1 MKRIFWIFL
10 ALHCVSVLAID
21 SSDFVLS
28 VGSSTVTNGRASIDL
43 ELGKTDGI
51 VGFQFDLQ
59 FDNSLLEFTASEFCT
74 NSLEQLD
81 DVIKSSGAITL
92 CRHQNPPNDDFI
104 RFVIFDFSMN
114 GLSPGVLAN
123 LEFSAR
129 SGASGVSPV
138 APSACS
144 MLVVDQNGNSR
155 LLSPDE
161 YEPGY
166 ITISDDPPVTHD
178 PPRPIELDLSGPS
191 GPAEAPFSWSYTTN
205 NPIKMLE
212 AGPEAVELMLP
223 GEFPITVE
231 LTRFDAIDGYIERL
245 DCSGDLVPDP
255 GPEIER
261 SFSWSGVGNG
271 VQMNM
276 LVERGEVSGEI
287 IAQDRVFKMVG
298 SEAQGFL
305 LKELEPAPMAWREGL
320 VPAEAIYD
328 FEQSYSLVPNLDHLR
343 LNLPEI
349 SLSLPGVGMQ
359 IATRDYFELREN
371 GFLWRGKLK
380 DRFESVIITASE
392 SRMYATIIS
401 KSGRFVV
408 TPKTEEHVL
417 SLPGEATA
425 TCGVDFRRPGGFSEP
440 VNLNKHFTQVNSGEA
455 ASRSKTG
462 QPVSIDVAFLVSNQA
477 CDELLGQSCDALELQ
492 PGGTELVLDEISL
505 LAQSRMDVI
514 NTALAN
520 SEVNAELSIVHSG
533 RLDYDDTGKAE
544 QDWDNLRFDPDVQN
558 LRDHVGA
565 DLVTMSIVATGF
577 FGGFANIPRAIQ
589 IADTSSQAY
598 SVNDLS
604 VQIGFD
610 IDAHE
615 FGHNFGGEH
624 NPEES
629 SASPG
634 DPPGLVSYPYAFGHY
649 SDVGK
654 GEFTTI
660 MVVDRTRYCQ
670 GGSPPCF
677 EPLLYSNA
685 DLTCSE
691 CNGFP
696 VGIANVRENAKAFM
710 LTAPMIAGYRDRPEL
725 IFASGF
731 EG

>member
-1 MKRIFWIFL
+1 MKHVLWIFL
-10 ALHCVSVLAID
+10 TLHCVSALAID
-21 SSDFVLS
+21 SGDFVLS

-43 ELGKTDGI
+43 ELGNTVGI
-51 VGFQFDLQ
+51 IGFQFDLQ
-59 FDNSLLEFTASEFCT
+59 FDNSMLEFTASEFCT
-74 NSLEQLD
+74 NSIEQLD
-81 DVIKSSGAITL
+81 DVIKSNDAITL
-92 CRHQNPPNDDFI
+92 CRHRNPPNDDFI
-104 RFVIFDFSMN
+104 RFLVFDFSMN

-123 LEFSAR
+123 LEFLAR

-166 ITISDDPPVTHD
+166 ITITDDPPVTLGT
-178 PPRPIELDLSGPS
+178 PRPIELDFSGPS

-231 LTRFDAIDGYIERL
+231 LTSFDAIDGYIERL

-255 GPEIER
+255 NPEIER

-276 LVERGEVSGEI
+276 LVDRGEVSGEI

-298 SEAQGFL
+298 SEVQGFM
-305 LKELEPAPMAWREGL
+305 LKELEPAPMAWSEDL
-320 VPAEAIYD
+320 VPAEVVYS
-328 FEQSYSLVPNLDHLR
+328 FEQSFSLTPNLDYLK

-349 SLSLPGVGMQ
+349 SLSLPGVGVQ
-359 IATRDYFELREN
+359 IATRDRFEKREN

-380 DRFESVIITASE
+380 DPLESVILTASE
-392 SRMYATIIS
+392 SRMYATIVT

-408 TPKTEEHVL
+408 TPKTEGHVL
-417 SLPGEATA
+417 SLPGEAAA
-425 TCGVDFRRPGGFSEP
+425 TCGADFRRPDGFSEP
-440 VNLNKHFTQVNSGEA
+440 INLNKHFTQINSGEA

-462 QPVSIDVAFLVSNQA
+462 EPASIDVAFLISNQA
-477 CDELLGQSCDALELQ
+477 CDELLGQSCDALEQQ
-492 PGGTELVLDEISL
+492 PGGSDLVRNEIRL
-505 LAQSRMDVI
+505 LAQSRIDVT
-514 NTALAN
+514 NAALTN
-520 SEVNAELSIVHSG
+520 SEVNAELSIIYSERIDYEDSG
-533 RLDYDDTGKAE
+533 DAQLD
-544 QDWDNLRFDPDVQN
+544 WNFLRNDPNVQL
-558 LRDHVGA
+558 LRDHIGA

-577 FGGFANIPRAIQ
+577 FGGFASIPRSIQ
-589 IADTSSQAY
+589 IGPTSASAY

-604 VQIGFD
+604 AQIGFD

-629 SASPG
+629 PASPG

-649 SDVGK
+649 SNVGQ

-660 MVVDRTRYCQ
+660 MVVNRALYCQ

-677 EPLLYSNA
+677 EPLMYSNA

-696 VGIANVRENAKAFM
+696 IGIANERENAKAFM
-710 LTAPMIAGYRDRPEL
+710 LTTPVIAGYRDRPEL

-731 EG
+731 ES